1 MALVH
6 GELYTALVAAGV
18 PPDKAEAAAQ
28 AEHAPGRDGSRT
40 LDARVAQLE
49 IREAA
54 ARAENESGRG
64 GSRTVDA
71 RLAQLEI
78 RVKVLSWM
86 VGLALA
92 LIALLVLTHP
102 NV

>member
-1 MALVH
+1 MMALVH
-6 GELYTALVAAGV
+6 GELYTALVAAGA
-18 PPDKAEAAAQ
+18 PPEKA
-28 AEHAPGRDGSRT
+28 
-40 LDARVAQLE
+40 
-49 IREAA
+49 EAA
-54 ARAENESGRG
+54 ARAENERGRG